1 MDYEGWGGGGWIDM
15 AKNEKEKTIT
25 NTNRGEL
32 DPTLMAEWMG
42 GPYRINNV

>member
-1 MDYEGWGGGGWIDM
+1 MGRGGVGIDM

-32 DPTLMAEWMG
+32 DLL
-42 GPYRINNV
+42 